1 MFGTIPEPSSIFLLN
16 AVARTIADYY
26 KEQLIDLSFLLGIR
40 ALLTV
45 SEFHESLASA
55 KPIRLIG

>member
-1 MFGTIPEPSSIFLLN
+1 MFGTIPEPSRFFLLN
-16 AVARTIADYY
+16 AVARTIADHY
-26 KEQLIDLSFLLGIR
+26 KEQLIDPSFLLGIR

-45 SEFHESLASA
+45 REFHESLASA

>member
-40 ALLTV
+40 APLTV
-45 SEFHESLASA
+45 SEFYESLASA

>member
-1 MFGTIPEPSSIFLLN
+1 LLN
-16 AVARTIADYY
+16 AVARTIADHY

-45 SEFHESLASA
+45 REFHESLASA